1 MFGQMPRPSGESWHR
16 KLELGW
22 AAVLR
27 QDGGALKSPAVR
39 GMFRLGSVWA
49 GFSQLSSMQERHRHD
64 LVSVEARR
72 KNHPEKEYYINII
85 GWAVGAFRFNIS
97 Q

>member
-1 MFGQMPRPSGESWHR
+1 
-16 KLELGW
+16 
-22 AAVLR
+22 
-27 QDGGALKSPAVR
+27 VR

-64 LVSVEARR
+64 WVSMEAPR
-72 KNHPEKEYYINII
+72 KKPPGKRQLSII
-85 GWAVGAFRFNIS
+85 GWAVGAFRFNKS

>member
-1 MFGQMPRPSGESWHR
+1 MPRPSGESWHR
-16 KLELGW
+16 KPELGW

-27 QDGGALKSPAVR
+27 QDGGSSQERSGAWNVYR
-39 GMFRLGSVWA
+39 FGSVWA
-49 GFSQLSSMQERHRHD
+49 DFSQLSSMQERHRHD